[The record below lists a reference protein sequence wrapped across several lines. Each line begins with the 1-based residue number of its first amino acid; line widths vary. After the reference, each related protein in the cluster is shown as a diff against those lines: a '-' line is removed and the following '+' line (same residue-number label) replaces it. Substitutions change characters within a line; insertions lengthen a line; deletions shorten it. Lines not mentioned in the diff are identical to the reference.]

1 MNTNDYIN
9 LYGIFRQ
16 LNSDILSKYNEDESS
31 LKFYDFYLF
40 HMTSFSCGILYE
52 LLQNCSRISTSQ
64 LFFVRSLIE
73 DIAVIRMY
81 DNVDVLKNSEY
92 LLKGFNFMCEKDL
105 YKKFKDL
112 DGKYFDLSEI
122 EKNASDYIEDF
133 KRVYREDFPTS
144 SYKKI
149 LDNRNLAFL
158 EENYNYLDL
167 IEFYAS
173 EYLVEYKILS
183 IICHISDIRLSDE
196 FINNYDRIKL
206 IDRLIKDVFIE
217 VDEYYGDSLKI
228 LKENTFKYESNLVGI
243 SSNNINPFLKCSVN
257 EVKNIY
263 LLASNISLNYSKV
276 YNDTYLPAVF
286 FSRIGLEIEALSYDF
301 CYGFYENAKSRI
313 KPILEMISTF
323 HFINKHIRSKEDL
336 WKLKLMQVHFN
347 LNISKNIKEVSEEE
361 FNDLGYVNFNYKEFK
376 EIRDK
381 SLISYFGYNTINQ
394 FVYEM
399 IDDYITNKEQNLIC
413 KLIYAES
420 QYFSHG
426 NGYSLTSNLGA
437 FMDIDP
443 CVDIVDNLLLCTIK
457 EYSATELVNSLYEY
471 NLHKDN
477 YNLAIKY
484 LEILKENIDEKKKI
498 REEIKNNKMEKQ

>member
-9 LYGIFRQ
+9 LYGVFRQ

-31 LKFYDFYLF
+31 LKLYDFYLF

-52 LLQNCSRISTSQ
+52 LLQNSSRISTSQ
-64 LFFVRSLIE
+64 LFLVRSLIE

-133 KRVYREDFPTS
+133 KRVYKEDFPAS
-144 SYKKI
+144 SYKTIFK
-149 LDNRNLAFL
+149 NRNLAFL
-158 EENYNYLDL
+158 EGNYSYLDL

-183 IICHISDIRLSDE
+183 TVCHISDIKLSDE
-196 FINNYDRIKL
+196 FINNYDCIKL
-206 IDRLIKDVFIE
+206 IDRLIKDVFNE

-228 LKENTFKYESNLVGI
+228 LKENTFEYESNLFGI
-243 SSNNINPFLKCSVN
+243 SFNNINPFLKYNVN

-263 LLASNISLNYSKV
+263 LLASNISLNYSKF

-286 FSRIGLEIEALSYDF
+286 FSRIGTEIEALSYDF

-323 HFINKHIRSKEDL
+323 HFIIKHIKSKEDL
-336 WKLKLMQVHFN
+336 WKLKLMQLHFN

-361 FNDLGYVNFNYKEFK
+361 FNDLGYVNFSYNEFK
-376 EIRDK
+376 GICNK
-381 SLISYFGYNTINQ
+381 SLISCFGYNGINQ

-399 IDDYITNKEQNLIC
+399 IDDYISNKEQNLIC

-426 NGYSLTSNLGA
+426 NGYSLTSNLGS
-437 FMDIDP
+437 FKDIDS
-443 CVDIVDNLLLCTIK
+443 CVDIVDNLLLCSIR
-457 EYSATELVNSLYEY
+457 EYSTTELVNSIYES

-484 LEILKENIDEKKKI
+484 LEILKENIDKKKKV
-498 REEIKNNKMEKQ
+498 RKEMKNNKMEKQ

>member
-9 LYGIFRQ
+9 LYGVFRQ
-16 LNSDILSKYNEDESS
+16 LNSDILSKYNNDESS

-40 HMTSFSCGILYE
+40 HMTSLSCGILYE
-52 LLQNCSRISTSQ
+52 LLQNSSRISTSQ
-64 LFFVRSLIE
+64 LFLARSVIE

-92 LLKGFNFMCEKDL
+92 LLKGFNFMCERDL
-105 YKKFKDL
+105 YRKFKDL
-112 DGKYFDLSEI
+112 DGKYLDLSEI
-122 EKNASDYIEDF
+122 KKNASDYIEDF
-133 KRVYREDFPTS
+133 KILYKEEFPTS

-158 EENYNYLDL
+158 EENYSYLDL
-167 IEFYAS
+167 IECYAS

-183 IICHISDIRLSDE
+183 TVCHISDIRLSDE
-196 FINNYDRIKL
+196 FINKYDSINL
-206 IDRLIKDVFIE
+206 IDRLLKDVFNE
-217 VDEYYGDSLKI
+217 AYEYYGDSLKI
-228 LKENTFKYESNLVGI
+228 MKKNTFEYESNLVGI

-257 EVKNIY
+257 EVENIY
-263 LLASNISLNYSKV
+263 LLISNISLNYSKF

-286 FSRIGLEIEALSYDF
+286 FSRIGSEIEALSYDF
-301 CYGFYENAKSRI
+301 CYGFSENAKSRI
-313 KPILEMISTF
+313 KPIFEMIATF
-323 HFINKHIRSKEDL
+323 HFINKHIISKEDL
-336 WKLKLMQVHFN
+336 WKLKLMQKHFN
-347 LNISKNIKEVSEEE
+347 LNIYKNIKEVSEEE
-361 FNDLGYVNFNYKEFK
+361 FNDLGYVNFSYKEFK

-381 SLISYFGYNTINQ
+381 TLISYFGYNGINQ

-399 IDDYITNKEQNLIC
+399 IDDYISNKEQNSIY

-437 FMDIDP
+437 FKDIDS
-443 CVDIVDNLLLCTIK
+443 CIDIVDNLLLCTIK
-457 EYSATELVNSLYEY
+457 EYSTKELVNSLYEP
-471 NLHKDN
+471 NLHKVN

-484 LEILKENIDEKKKI
+484 LEILKENIDKKKI
-498 REEIKNNKMEKQ
+498 VRDEIKNNKMEKQ

>member
-1 MNTNDYIN
+1 M
-9 LYGIFRQ
+9 
-16 LNSDILSKYNEDESS
+16 
-31 LKFYDFYLF
+31 
-40 HMTSFSCGILYE
+40 
-52 LLQNCSRISTSQ
+52 
-64 LFFVRSLIE
+64 
-73 DIAVIRMY
+73 
-81 DNVDVLKNSEY
+81 
-92 LLKGFNFMCEKDL
+92 
-105 YKKFKDL
+105 
-112 DGKYFDLSEI
+112 
-122 EKNASDYIEDF
+122 
-133 KRVYREDFPTS
+133 
-144 SYKKI
+144 
-149 LDNRNLAFL
+149 AFL

-183 IICHISDIRLSDE
+183 IVCHISDIRLSDE

-243 SSNNINPFLKCSVN
+243 SSNNINHFLKCSVN

-323 HFINKHIRSKEDL
+323 HFINKYIRSKEDL

-361 FNDLGYVNFNYKEFK
+361 FNDLGYVNFSYKEFK

-381 SLISYFGYNTINQ
+381 SLISYLGYNGINQ